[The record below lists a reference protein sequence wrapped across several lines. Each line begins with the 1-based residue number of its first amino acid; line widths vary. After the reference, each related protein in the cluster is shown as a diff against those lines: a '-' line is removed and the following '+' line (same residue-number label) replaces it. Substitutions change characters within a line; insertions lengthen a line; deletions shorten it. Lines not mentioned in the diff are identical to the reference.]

1 MVFILESGLSNWQ
14 GLEPQSACSSSRY
27 TNHSADVP
35 NSCKQNMSFIYNYLY
50 YKDEK
55 KDDDEYVKVGY
66 ISINDLKSINLK
78 PTIKDDKS
86 YDDLK
91 KSIINIK
98 LKPIPKT
105 IEKNNYQPRHPC
117 LRELLTKFEKK

>member
-1 MVFILESGLSNWQ
+1 
-14 GLEPQSACSSSRY
+14 
-27 TNHSADVP
+27 
-35 NSCKQNMSFIYNYLY
+35 MSFIYNYLY